1 MPNGIY
7 TKEQIREIAQKLE
20 LIVANKPDSQE
31 ICFIPDN
38 NYSKFIREYTNKK
51 IKKGNFI
58 DTKGN
63 VLGKH
68 NGIINYTIGQRKGLG
83 ITFGKPKYVVDIDA
97 TNNTVVLGDGDE
109 VYSNELIAKDINFI
123 SIDKLTDAMKVTAKI
138 RSTAKE
144 AEATIYKMEDGNVK
158 VVFSKPQ
165 RAVTK
170 GQAIVF
176 YSGNVVVGGGTIA

>member
-1 MPNGIY
+1 
-7 TKEQIREIAQKLE
+7 
-20 LIVANKPDSQE
+20 
-31 ICFIPDN
+31 
-38 NYSKFIREYTNKK
+38 
-51 IKKGNFI
+51 
-58 DTKGN
+58 
-63 VLGKH
+63 
-68 NGIINYTIGQRKGLG
+68 
-83 ITFGKPKYVVDIDA
+83 
-97 TNNTVVLGDGDE
+97 
-109 VYSNELIAKDINFI
+109 
-123 SIDKLTDAMKVTAKI
+123 MKVTAKI